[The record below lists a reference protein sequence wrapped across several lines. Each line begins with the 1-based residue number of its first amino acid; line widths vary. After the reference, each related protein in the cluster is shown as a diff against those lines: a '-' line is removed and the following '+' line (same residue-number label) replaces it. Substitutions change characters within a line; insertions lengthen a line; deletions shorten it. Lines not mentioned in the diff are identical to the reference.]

1 MNMASSEIGVNL
13 SNIESDSYYE
23 YADTSSFT
31 IPSSPISATSHKR
44 KRSED
49 LDIITHIT
57 INNNA
62 LGNQAIG
69 EHAKRCQQ
77 NKIHSELHQNT
88 IDLMMKSQKILQEQE
103 RLHKLYN
110 GDNSMHEDIVTDET
124 KDNFEQRP
132 FWPIINKA
140 RV

>member
-1 MNMASSEIGVNL
+1 MASSEIGVNL

-88 IDLMMKSQKILQEQE
+88 IDLMMKSQKFLF
-103 RLHKLYN
+103 
-110 GDNSMHEDIVTDET
+110 G
-124 KDNFEQRP
+124 
-132 FWPIINKA
+132 
-140 RV
+140 